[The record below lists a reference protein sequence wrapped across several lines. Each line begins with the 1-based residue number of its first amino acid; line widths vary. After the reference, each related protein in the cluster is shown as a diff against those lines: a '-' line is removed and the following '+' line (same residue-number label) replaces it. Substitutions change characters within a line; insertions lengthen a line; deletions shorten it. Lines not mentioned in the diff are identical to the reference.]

1 MSKDEWKLVEEA
13 KQGDAHAF
21 ARLYERYYEDLYRF
35 AFCYTRH
42 AQKAEDAVSQA
53 VLKAYENL
61 QKLRNNNSF
70 KNWLFQITANECRK
84 ILNGKEGYLQD
95 VSFQEPQG
103 LEEGYAVSE
112 LMEQLSGLSADERMV
127 ITLSVFANYNS
138 REIAALLHKKEGT
151 VRSQKSRAL
160 QKLKSYIAE

>member
-1 MSKDEWKLVEEA
+1 M
-13 KQGDAHAF
+13 
-21 ARLYERYYEDLYRF
+21 
-35 AFCYTRH
+35 
-42 AQKAEDAVSQA
+42 
-53 VLKAYENL
+53 
-61 QKLRNNNSF
+61 
-70 KNWLFQITANECRK
+70 
-84 ILNGKEGYLQD
+84 NGKEGYLQD

-112 LMEQLSGLSADERMV
+112 LMELLSGLSADERMV